1 MTYSSDFFAQR
12 RKLALQSAEQILDI
26 LWPIIPAQSVVDV
39 GCASGI
45 WLAEAKRRGAVTIQG
60 IDGPWVPLD
69 QLEIDIQEFY
79 AHDLGESIP
88 AGFEKYDA
96 AFCIEVA
103 EHLSAS
109 VSDSLIEFL
118 TDRADV
124 VLFSA
129 AIPGQGGTG
138 HINEQCQSY
147 WQHKFFKCGFACF
160 DLIRPQVWGEE
171 SVNIIY
177 KQNMLVYA
185 REGSKSFDQIKH
197 SNTGIEALTL
207 PYDLD
212 RVHPDLF
219 KRRMMKH
226 ERLKK
231 RGMGKKIM
239 KSLKAIAKAG
249 R

>member
-1 MTYSSDFFAQR
+1 MTYSAGFFAQR
-12 RKLALQSAEQILDI
+12 RALALQSAERVLDI
-26 LWPIIPAQSVVDV
+26 LWPIVPAQSALDV

-45 WLAEAKRRGAVTIQG
+45 WLAEAKRRGATTIQG

-69 QLEIDIQEFY
+69 QLEIDREEFY
-79 AHDLGESIP
+79 AHDLGQSFP
-88 AGFEKYDA
+88 AGFAKYDV

-103 EHLSAS
+103 EHLPVSA
-109 VSDSLIEFL
+109 SDSLIEFL
-118 TDRADV
+118 TCRVDV

-147 WQHKFFKCGFACF
+147 WQHKFLSCGFACF
-160 DLIRPQVWGEE
+160 DLIRPQVWGQE
-171 SVNIIY
+171 SVNVIY
-177 KQNMLVYA
+177 KQNMLVYV
-185 REGSKSFDQIKH
+185 REGSQSFDRIKH
-197 SNTGIEALTL
+197 SKIGLEALTL

-219 KRRMMKH
+219 ERRMKKH
-226 ERLKK
+226 ERLRK
-231 RGMGKKIM
+231 RGLGKKIM
-239 KSLKAIAKAG
+239 KSLKAITKVG

>member
-1 MTYSSDFFAQR
+1 MTYSAEFFAR
-12 RKLALQSAEQILDI
+12 RRTLALQSAERILDI
-26 LWPIIPAQSVVDV
+26 LWPIVSVQSVLDI

-45 WLAEAKRRGAVTIQG
+45 WLAEAKRRGAITIKG

-69 QLEIDIQEFY
+69 QLEIDKEEFY

-88 AGFEKYDA
+88 AEFEKHDL

-103 EHLSAS
+103 EHLPASAS
-109 VSDSLIEFL
+109 DALIEFL
-118 TDRADV
+118 TCHADV

-147 WQHKFFKCGFACF
+147 WQHKFSKCGFACF
-160 DLIRPQVWGEE
+160 DPIRPLVWEDE
-171 SVNIIY
+171 SVNVIY
-177 KQNMLVYA
+177 KQNMLVYV
-185 REGSKSFDQIKH
+185 REGSKSCDRIKH
-197 SNTGIEALTL
+197 SKVVIEALTL
-207 PYDLD
+207 AYDLD

-219 KRRMMKH
+219 KRRMMKY
-226 ERLKK
+226 ERLKQQSL
-231 RGMGKKIM
+231 GKTIM
-239 KSLKAIAKAG
+239 KSFKAIAKAA

>member
-1 MTYSSDFFAQR
+1 MTYSADFFAQR
-12 RKLALQSAEQILDI
+12 RKLALQSAERILDI
-26 LWPIIPAQSVVDV
+26 LWPIVPVQSVLDI

-45 WLAEAKRRGAVTIQG
+45 WLAEAKRRGAITIQG

-69 QLEIDIQEFY
+69 QLEIDKEEFY

-88 AGFEKYDA
+88 AGFGKYDV

-103 EHLSAS
+103 EHLPASAS
-109 VSDSLIEFL
+109 DALIEFL
-118 TDRADV
+118 TCRADV

-147 WQHKFFKCGFACF
+147 WQHKFFGYGFACF
-160 DLIRPQVWGEE
+160 DLIRPLVWEEE
-171 SVNIIY
+171 SVNVIY
-177 KQNMLVYA
+177 KQNMLVYVH
-185 REGSKSFDQIKH
+185 EGSKSYDRIKH
-197 SNTGIEALTL
+197 SKVAIEASTL
-207 PYDLD
+207 PYELD

-219 KRRMMKH
+219 KRRMMKF
-226 ERLKK
+226 ERLKQ
-231 RGMGKKIM
+231 RSLGKHIM
-239 KSLKAIAKAG
+239 KSFKAITKAA